1 MSDHIKEIAST
12 LIQRGFTPV
21 AAAGII
27 GNAKQE
33 SGWNPASVG
42 DGGGGLW
49 GFTSGAISLG
59 ALQSYAHAHGADW
72 TSAALQANFLA
83 DHVDGHTK
91 AILNGIKNPA
101 AAAQYF
107 MENWERPYVPT
118 ENLANRQQGAT
129 EAYSQI
135 HGGNLNVAKQQAG
148 GKPSS
153 STSVKQGAPSS
164 VSTTTGGMSNKQ
176 IAIQS
181 LLGSAAAS
189 PTTTTAN
196 PDVSPVV
203 TSIPT
208 LAPVKLS

>member
-1 MSDHIKEIAST
+1 MSDHIKEIASV

-59 ALQSYAHAHGADW
+59 SLQSYAHAHGADW
-72 TSAALQANFLA
+72 TNAKVQANFLA

-91 AILNGIKNPA
+91 MVLNSVKSPA

-118 ENLANRQQGAT
+118 ENLARRQDGAV
-129 EAYSQI
+129 EAYHQI
-135 HGGNLNVAKQQAG
+135 SGGNLGTAKTKAG
-148 GKPSS
+148 GNSDSTKSVGPSS
-153 STSVKQGAPSS
+153 SA
-164 VSTTTGGMSNKQ
+164 TTTGS
-176 IAIQS
+176 AITPQQLVLQALTAQS
-181 LLGSAAAS
+181 ATPAA
-189 PTTTTAN
+189 TTAAD

-203 TSIPT
+203 THIPT
-208 LAPVKLS
+208 LTKVV